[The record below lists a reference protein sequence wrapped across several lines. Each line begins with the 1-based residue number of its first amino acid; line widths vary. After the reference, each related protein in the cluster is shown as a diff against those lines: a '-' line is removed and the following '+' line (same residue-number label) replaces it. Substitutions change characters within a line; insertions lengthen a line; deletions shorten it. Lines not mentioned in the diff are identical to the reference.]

1 MLVLHGFQ
9 IFLYQEKRSFVWAHF
24 GVLGIIYSSMNNHG
38 IWQFWKIFIFNENL
52 ADFST
57 YKTFVKIPKL
67 K

>member
-1 MLVLHGFQ
+1 
-9 IFLYQEKRSFVWAHF
+9 VWAHF